1 MQSIDEQL
9 NALKSGMIDQI
20 HVTKEEFLAFREV
33 LVKREDFKHFSGNA
47 MQGGDII
54 YTYLTHPR
62 S

>member
-1 MQSIDEQL
+1 MQSKIEQL
-9 NALKSGMIDQI
+9 EALKSGKIDSI
-20 HVTKEEFLAFREV
+20 HISKEEFLAFREV

>member
-9 NALKSGMIDQI
+9 NALKSGKVNQI
-20 HVTKEEFLAFREV
+20 HVSKEEFLAFREV

-54 YTYLTHPR
+54 YTYLTYPR

>member
-33 LVKREDFKHFSGNA
+33 LVKREEFKHFSGNA

-54 YTYLTHPR
+54 YTYL
-62 S
+62 

>member
-1 MQSIDEQL
+1 MQLIDEQL
-9 NALKSGMIDQI
+9 TALKNGDIDKI
-20 HVTKEEFLAFREV
+20 HVTKEDFLSFREV

-54 YTYLTHPR
+54 YTYLTTPR

>member
-1 MQSIDEQL
+1 MQLIDEQL
-9 NALKSGMIDQI
+9 NDLKSGKLDKI
-20 HVTKEEFLAFREV
+20 HVPKEEFLPFREI